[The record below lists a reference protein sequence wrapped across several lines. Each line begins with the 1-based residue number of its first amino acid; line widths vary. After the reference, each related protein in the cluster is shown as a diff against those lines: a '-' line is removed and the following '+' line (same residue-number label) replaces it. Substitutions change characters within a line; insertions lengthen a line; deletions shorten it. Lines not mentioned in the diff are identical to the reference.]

1 MIISNTGC
9 YQVISENL
17 QAFASPSF
25 KKPTGEIYP
34 ISSFITL
41 IKFQENIPGVAEWG
55 QMNNGK
61 WITTLQ
67 NRKMRVKFVNPATPA
82 EITSPEHSIEINE
95 MGMISIDGL
104 PYE

>member
-1 MIISNTGC
+1 MIISNTGR

-17 QAFASPSF
+17 QVFASPSF
-25 KKPTGEIYP
+25 KQPTGEVYP
-34 ISSFITL
+34 MFAFIIL

-55 QMNNGK
+55 QLDNGK

-67 NRKMRVKFVNPATPA
+67 NRKVRVKFIAPANPAQ
-82 EITSPEHSIEINE
+82 ITRPEHTIQINE
-95 MGMISIDGL
+95 MGLISIDGL